1 MASDGKKY
9 VVYGMKAECSQGTM
23 QNYLTTDTGHGI
35 IYQGN
40 PLLNANDHEPQVN
53 LTHFGDCKSR
63 VIYEEAKRQAD
74 EKYKADADDG
84 FFAKAGKLIAKTAA
98 KAVVDIQSLGCH
110 KCELDTPLPW
120 IFCNDEHMI
129 DGAPALT
136 MESQCACRYG
146 GIIRIVQE
154 DESTGNDKVTKES
167 EDIVLE
173 DEMTQKAADARGI
186 LVASTNSVEIGDNV
200 GKKQDKGLYAGV
212 IKALYDTM
220 ARAKAET
227 DKQEEKMTVGYTD
240 STKQLIMELEGSP
253 FYEARINNDGTY
265 TIGYGYDFD
274 EKINPDMY
282 YKYLQETATGIKAK
296 GKMTEQ
302 EAQETILLAAK
313 EKDILSNLE
322 QFINGEG
329 AGNTVKK
336 LQINQNQ
343 YDALFSYFYSN
354 GPSVFEIS
362 KYDEWVSY
370 GGEYEERA
378 MARKELC
385 EYIIN
390 NNGNYDAEKVKVL
403 FIASKGANINY
414 NYEAR
419 REREAEVF
427 CK

>member
-23 QNYLTTDTGHGI
+23 QNYLTTDTGHGV

-154 DESTGNDKVTKES
+154 ETEVEGSETAGRELNELVEEFIDTLKNDSTNYEKLRNIAQQLSGTEKVNEIEETLFNLFKPIITPLLAFDYVGEAGTPTNSDFYRTMDNYGIQRLGGFCDLYDNLQWLLGMDLDTEIVTFTPEGSNREYRLQFWKGSYANGQAFGGEIGLYYRSKELAELLPYNDGNMLAYYICLEQSEEIRTKQQICDKKTGETLIENDTADYTDDEKHFWNLAIRTDYGYTAD
-167 EDIVLE
+167 DIYIIETIYIE
-173 DEMTQKAADARGI
+173 DEAM
-186 LVASTNSVEIGDNV
+186 
-200 GKKQDKGLYAGV
+200 
-212 IKALYDTM
+212 
-220 ARAKAET
+220 
-227 DKQEEKMTVGYTD
+227 
-240 STKQLIMELEGSP
+240 
-253 FYEARINNDGTY
+253 
-265 TIGYGYDFD
+265 
-274 EKINPDMY
+274 
-282 YKYLQETATGIKAK
+282 
-296 GKMTEQ
+296 
-302 EAQETILLAAK
+302 
-313 EKDILSNLE
+313 
-322 QFINGEG
+322 
-329 AGNTVKK
+329 
-336 LQINQNQ
+336 
-343 YDALFSYFYSN
+343 YDALL
-354 GPSVFEIS
+354 
-362 KYDEWVSY
+362 K
-370 GGEYEERA
+370 A
-378 MARKELC
+378 LC
-385 EYIIN
+385 DKDGLEVQKQDREKKII
-390 NNGNYDAEKVKVL
+390 VIR
-403 FIASKGANINY
+403 F
-414 NYEAR
+414 
-419 REREAEVF
+419 
-427 CK
+427 

>member
-23 QNYLTTDTGHGI
+23 QNYLTTDTGHGV

-154 DESTGNDKVTKES
+154 ETEVEGSETAGRELNELVEEFIDTLKNDPTNYEKLRNIAQQLSGTEKVNEIEETLFNLFKPIITPLLAFDYVGETGTPTNSDFYRTMDNYGIQRLGGFCDLYDNLQWLLGMDLDTEIVTFTPEGSNREYRLQFWKGSYANGQAFGGEIGLYYRSKELAELLPYNDGNMLAYYICLEQSEEIRTKQQICDKKTGETLIENDTADYTDDEKHFWNLAIRTDYGYTAD
-167 EDIVLE
+167 DIYIIETIYIE
-173 DEMTQKAADARGI
+173 DEAM
-186 LVASTNSVEIGDNV
+186 
-200 GKKQDKGLYAGV
+200 
-212 IKALYDTM
+212 
-220 ARAKAET
+220 
-227 DKQEEKMTVGYTD
+227 
-240 STKQLIMELEGSP
+240 
-253 FYEARINNDGTY
+253 
-265 TIGYGYDFD
+265 
-274 EKINPDMY
+274 
-282 YKYLQETATGIKAK
+282 
-296 GKMTEQ
+296 
-302 EAQETILLAAK
+302 
-313 EKDILSNLE
+313 
-322 QFINGEG
+322 
-329 AGNTVKK
+329 
-336 LQINQNQ
+336 
-343 YDALFSYFYSN
+343 YDALL
-354 GPSVFEIS
+354 
-362 KYDEWVSY
+362 K
-370 GGEYEERA
+370 A
-378 MARKELC
+378 LC
-385 EYIIN
+385 DKDGLEVQKQDREKKII
-390 NNGNYDAEKVKVL
+390 VIR
-403 FIASKGANINY
+403 F
-414 NYEAR
+414 
-419 REREAEVF
+419 
-427 CK
+427 

>member
-129 DGAPALT
+129 NGAPALT

-154 DESTGNDKVTKES
+154 ETEVEGSETAGRELNELVEEFIDTLKNDPTNYEKLRNIAQQLSGTEKVNEIEETLFNLFKPIITPLLAFDYVGETGTPTNSDFYRTMDNYGIQRLGGFCDLYDNLQWLLGMDLDTEIVTFTPEGSNREYRLQFWKGSYANGQAFGGEIGLYYRSKELAELLPYNDGNMLAYYICLEQSEEIRTKQQICDKKTGETLIENDTADYTDDEKHFWNLAIRTDYGYTAD
-167 EDIVLE
+167 DIYIIETIYIE
-173 DEMTQKAADARGI
+173 DEAM
-186 LVASTNSVEIGDNV
+186 
-200 GKKQDKGLYAGV
+200 
-212 IKALYDTM
+212 
-220 ARAKAET
+220 
-227 DKQEEKMTVGYTD
+227 
-240 STKQLIMELEGSP
+240 
-253 FYEARINNDGTY
+253 
-265 TIGYGYDFD
+265 
-274 EKINPDMY
+274 
-282 YKYLQETATGIKAK
+282 
-296 GKMTEQ
+296 
-302 EAQETILLAAK
+302 
-313 EKDILSNLE
+313 
-322 QFINGEG
+322 
-329 AGNTVKK
+329 
-336 LQINQNQ
+336 
-343 YDALFSYFYSN
+343 YDALL
-354 GPSVFEIS
+354 
-362 KYDEWVSY
+362 K
-370 GGEYEERA
+370 A
-378 MARKELC
+378 LC
-385 EYIIN
+385 DKDGLEVQKQDREKKII
-390 NNGNYDAEKVKVL
+390 VIR
-403 FIASKGANINY
+403 F
-414 NYEAR
+414 
-419 REREAEVF
+419 
-427 CK
+427 

>member
-23 QNYLTTDTGHGI
+23 QNYLTTDTGHGV

-154 DESTGNDKVTKES
+154 ETEVEGSETAGRELNELVEEFIDTLKNDSTNYEKLRNIAQQLSGTEKVNEIEETLFNLFKPIITPLLAFDYVGETGTPTNSDFYRTMDNYGIQRLGGFCDLYDNLQWLLGMDLDTEIVTFTPEGSNREYRLQFWKGSYANGQAFGGEIGLYYRSKELAELLPYNDGNMLAYYICLEQSEEIRTKQQICDKKTGETLIENDTADYTDDEKHFWNLAIRTDYGYTAD
-167 EDIVLE
+167 DIYIIETIYIE
-173 DEMTQKAADARGI
+173 DEAM
-186 LVASTNSVEIGDNV
+186 
-200 GKKQDKGLYAGV
+200 
-212 IKALYDTM
+212 
-220 ARAKAET
+220 
-227 DKQEEKMTVGYTD
+227 
-240 STKQLIMELEGSP
+240 
-253 FYEARINNDGTY
+253 
-265 TIGYGYDFD
+265 
-274 EKINPDMY
+274 
-282 YKYLQETATGIKAK
+282 
-296 GKMTEQ
+296 
-302 EAQETILLAAK
+302 
-313 EKDILSNLE
+313 
-322 QFINGEG
+322 
-329 AGNTVKK
+329 
-336 LQINQNQ
+336 
-343 YDALFSYFYSN
+343 YDALL
-354 GPSVFEIS
+354 
-362 KYDEWVSY
+362 K
-370 GGEYEERA
+370 A
-378 MARKELC
+378 LC
-385 EYIIN
+385 DKDGLEVQKQDREKKII
-390 NNGNYDAEKVKVL
+390 VIR
-403 FIASKGANINY
+403 F
-414 NYEAR
+414 
-419 REREAEVF
+419 
-427 CK
+427 

>member
-23 QNYLTTDTGHGI
+23 QNYLTTDTGHGV

-154 DESTGNDKVTKES
+154 ETEVEGSETAGRELNELVEEFIDTLKNDPTNYEKLRNIAQQLSGTEKVNEIEETLFNLFKPIITPLLAFDYVGETGTP
-167 EDIVLE
+167 
-173 DEMTQKAADARGI
+173 
-186 LVASTNSVEIGDNV
+186 TNSDFYRTMDNYGIQRLGGFCDLYDNLQWLLGMDLDTEIVTFTPEGSNREYRLQFWKGSYANGQAFGGEIGLYYRSKELAELLPYNDGNMLAYYICLEQSEEIRTKQQICD
-200 GKKQDKGLYAGV
+200 KKTGETL
-212 IKALYDTM
+212 IENDT
-220 ARAKAET
+220 ADYT
-227 DKQEEKMTVGYTD
+227 DDEKHFWNLAIRTDYGYTAD
-240 STKQLIMELEGSP
+240 DI
-253 FYEARINNDGTY
+253 Y
-265 TIGYGYDFD
+265 
-274 EKINPDMY
+274 
-282 YKYLQETATGIKAK
+282 
-296 GKMTEQ
+296 
-302 EAQETILLAAK
+302 ILLK
-313 EKDILSNLE
+313 PYILRMKRCM
-322 QFINGEG
+322 
-329 AGNTVKK
+329 TH
-336 LQINQNQ
+336 
-343 YDALFSYFYSN
+343 
-354 GPSVFEIS
+354 
-362 KYDEWVSY
+362 
-370 GGEYEERA
+370 
-378 MARKELC
+378 C
-385 EYIIN
+385 
-390 NNGNYDAEKVKVL
+390 
-403 FIASKGANINY
+403 
-414 NYEAR
+414 
-419 REREAEVF
+419 
-427 CK
+427 